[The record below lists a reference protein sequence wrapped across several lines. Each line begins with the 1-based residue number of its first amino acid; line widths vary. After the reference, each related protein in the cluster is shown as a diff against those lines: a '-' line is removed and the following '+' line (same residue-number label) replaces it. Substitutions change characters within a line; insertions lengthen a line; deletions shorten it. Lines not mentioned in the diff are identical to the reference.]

1 MKNLAKL
8 LVMFCFA
15 VSNLSYADFKSDNE
29 LVLNGIA
36 THYKLKKPL
45 FIASLNVTDPITSE
59 AQSKSVSTPSQMQ
72 LTVLKDRWSKRQF
85 RQYWLSGIAIN
96 AGVQAMTAHQDE
108 LIKLASSL
116 QTGLKKND
124 TIALNFTPGEH
135 TKLLI
140 NGIEIDTFSAE
151 LYPLLLSNW
160 FGPRVDKDY
169 RNDLLNL
176 SSNASELITTVEN
189 AKVTNDR
196 VDSIKAWLVT
206 AEEIEIAKEA
216 EAEAAE
222 QVVVNTGPTPE
233 EIAAEK
239 RRQEIAE
246 AKREAKRIAK
256 KKAEERARIA
266 RAQAELEARQA
277 YESALYSSQI
287 LASTNRNVVYPR
299 RAESRNQTGKVVVS
313 LTVNR
318 KGEILNKEVI
328 ESSGHRLLDKASL
341 KAIDRVGTFPAMPEI
356 LPRDEFTTQVP
367 ITFVLKK

>member
-15 VSNLSYADFKSDNE
+15 VSNFSYADFKTDND

-59 AQSKSVSTPSQMQ
+59 AQSKGINTPAQMH
-72 LTVLKDRWSKRQF
+72 LTILKDRWSKRQF

-96 AGVQAMTAHQDE
+96 AGVKAMGAHQDE
-108 LIKLASSL
+108 LIKLATSL
-116 QTGLKKND
+116 QSGLKKND
-124 TIALNFTPGEH
+124 AISLNFTPEQH

-140 NGIEIDTFSAE
+140 NGVEIDTFSPQ
-151 LYPLLLSNW
+151 LFSLLLTNW

-169 RNDLLNL
+169 RHDLLNL
-176 SSNASELITTVEN
+176 SSNASELIATVEN
-189 AKVTNDR
+189 ATASGDR
-196 VDSIKAWLVT
+196 VDTIKEWLVA
-206 AEEIEIAKEA
+206 AEEVEIAKEA
-216 EAEAAE
+216 AEAQE
-222 QVVVNTGPTPE
+222 VVVSTGPTPE

-239 RRQEIAE
+239 RRKEIEE

-299 RAESRNQTGKVVVS
+299 RAESRNQTGKVLVS

-318 KGEILNKEVI
+318 KGEVLNKEVI

-341 KAIDRVGTFPAMPEI
+341 KAIDRVGTFPGMPEI
-356 LPRDEFTTQVP
+356 LPRDEFTTQIP
-367 ITFVLKK
+367 ITFILKK